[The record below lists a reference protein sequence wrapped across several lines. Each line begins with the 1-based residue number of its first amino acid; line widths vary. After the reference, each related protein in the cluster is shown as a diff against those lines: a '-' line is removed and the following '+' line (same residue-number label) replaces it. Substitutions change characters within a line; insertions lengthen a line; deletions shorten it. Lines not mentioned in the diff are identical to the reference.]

1 MSGVR
6 PANTYTNQGRY
17 AIYIDFDSEMVYTSA
32 MRPGQPPA
40 SRYDVV
46 IVGGGVVGCAI
57 AWRLSFTTA
66 SVALI
71 EAAHDVGEGASKGN
85 TGIAT
90 SGADCVPDTLE
101 AELVT
106 RSSPGWEGLCRSLD
120 TPWRRMGTVAVAV
133 TEEEER
139 GLEHVRDQAR
149 RNGCEAELVSG
160 EAVRS
165 LEPLV
170 TASARAA
177 VHIPQDGIIDSL
189 RLTVGYAELAARNGV
204 DVLTSARV
212 TGFDRADGR
221 IAGVRTVRGRIEAG
235 YVVNA
240 AGVEAG
246 RVSALAGGDEFRMWP
261 RQGQY
266 WLLDRE
272 LGRRFSKIVGGVPTP
287 VTRGVY
293 CVPTTNTSLLLG
305 PTAVDTDY
313 PGSRAVDAP
322 TLDGVFAAAERLV
335 PTVRRDLAIKTF
347 AANRPA
353 ADPVYRIEG
362 DSGVANL
369 VHAAGIRST
378 GVSSSPAMAE
388 RVHDLLAAAGAP
400 VLDDDP
406 SAVDALEP
414 VPRLLGHAD
423 PAGLV
428 AADSRYGQV
437 VCACEQVTAAEIAAA
452 CAMHVPPRSLDA
464 LRKRTRATGGRCQG
478 TVCLAGVSFLFS
490 VHTGMR
496 PWEIPVS
503 EPEATLGV
511 RS

>member
-1 MSGVR
+1 M
-6 PANTYTNQGRY
+6 
-17 AIYIDFDSEMVYTSA
+17 
-32 MRPGQPPA
+32 
-40 SRYDVV
+40 V

-90 SGADCVPDTLE
+90 CGADCMPGTLE

-106 RSSPGWEGLCRSLD
+106 RSSPGWERLTRSLD
-120 TPWRRMGTVAVAV
+120 TPWRRMGTLAVAV
-133 TEEEER
+133 TKKEER
-139 GLEHVRDQAR
+139 GLEHVREQAR
-149 RNGCEAELVSG
+149 RNGCEAEIVSG
-160 EAVRS
+160 EAARS
-165 LEPLV
+165 LEQLV
-170 TASARAA
+170 TPAARAA
-177 VHIPQDGIIDSL
+177 VHIPEDGIIDSL
-189 RLTVGYAELAARNGV
+189 RLTIGYAELAARNGV
-204 DVLTSARV
+204 DVLTSTPV
-212 TGFDRADGR
+212 TGFDREDER
-221 IAGVRTVRGRIEAG
+221 ITAVRTGRGRISAG

-246 RVSALAGGDEFRMWP
+246 RVSALAGGEEFRMWP

-272 LGRRFSKIVGGVPTP
+272 LGRRFEKIVGGVPTA
-287 VTRGVY
+287 VTRGIY

-322 TLDGVFAAAERLV
+322 TLDAVFAAAERLV
-335 PTVRRDLAIKTF
+335 PAVRRDLAIKTF

-353 ADPVYRIEG
+353 ADPVYRVGADAE
-362 DSGVANL
+362 VANL

-378 GVSSSPAMAE
+378 GVSSSPATAE
-388 RVHDLLAAAGAP
+388 RVHDLLAQAGAP
-400 VLDDDP
+400 VLDHDP
-406 SAVDALEP
+406 AAADALEP
-414 VPRLLGHAD
+414 APRLLGHPD
-423 PAGLV
+423 PAILM
-428 AADSRYGQV
+428 AEDSRYGQV

-452 CAMHVPPRSLDA
+452 CAMRVPPRSLDA
-464 LRKRTRATGGRCQG
+464 LRKRTRAAGGRCQG
-478 TVCLAGVSFLFS
+478 SVCLAGVSFLFS
-490 VHTGMR
+490 VHTGMQ